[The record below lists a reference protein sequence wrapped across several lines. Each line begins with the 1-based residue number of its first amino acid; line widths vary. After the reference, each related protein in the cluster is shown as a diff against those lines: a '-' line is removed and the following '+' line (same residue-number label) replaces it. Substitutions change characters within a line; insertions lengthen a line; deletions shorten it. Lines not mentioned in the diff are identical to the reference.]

1 MLLGRLAGRGGL
13 LRGQIRASSRRSWTH
28 ISPISIHE
36 GPIIEKK
43 GLRGWSPRRS
53 HLSALWFRCLGV
65 PREAMNFSSSLVRMR
80 GRARVVLPCVRDEG
94 RAMRLISS
102 ILGQGA
108 EVAEWEELS
117 NEREVGERVR
127 RPMEVGERA
136 CRLTGA
142 ETSDPPGEKAGSSK
156 RPRLSK
162 KLKLGLAPTDEMGII
177 LSCAFEKS
185 ATDWQIPR

>member
-1 MLLGRLAGRGGL
+1 MRGVPSWQAAWRAPAK
-13 LRGQIRASSRRSWTH
+13 RGCYFRNALWGEWAASRAPCGTRGPASRPDRASRRRSRTR
-28 ISPISIHE
+28 ILPISIHE
-36 GPIIEKK
+36 EPIIEKK

-108 EVAEWEELS
+108 EVAERPKFSKSRESEATSAPLDRGR
-117 NEREVGERVR
+117 NER
-127 RPMEVGERA
+127 
-136 CRLTGA
+136 
-142 ETSDPPGEKAGSSK
+142 SS
-156 RPRLSK
+156 
-162 KLKLGLAPTDEMGII
+162 
-177 LSCAFEKS
+177 
-185 ATDWQIPR
+185 W

>member
-1 MLLGRLAGRGGL
+1 M
-13 LRGQIRASSRRSWTH
+13 
-28 ISPISIHE
+28 
-36 GPIIEKK
+36 
-43 GLRGWSPRRS
+43 
-53 HLSALWFRCLGV
+53 
-65 PREAMNFSSSLVRMR
+65 
-80 GRARVVLPCVRDEG
+80 
-94 RAMRLISS
+94 
-102 ILGQGA
+102 A
-108 EVAEWEELS
+108 EREELS

-136 CRLTGA
+136 CRLTAA

-177 LSCAFEKS
+177 LSCAFGKS